1 MTVDLIMV
9 LGVFFVL
16 MTLWHIRYMI
26 ALALIIGAAG
36 VITADEYRG
45 TEYAAQCASCIMSVF
60 ARGNA
65 YFPVD

>member
-1 MTVDLIMV
+1 MTMAVIMV

-26 ALALIIGAAG
+26 ALALIIAVTG
-36 VITADEYRG
+36 VITANEHKG

-60 ARGNA
+60 DRGNA

>member
-26 ALALIIGAAG
+26 VLALVIAVTG
-36 VITADEYRG
+36 VITANEHKG

-65 YFPVD
+65 CFPVD